1 MCRTEKELNRGAS
14 RKTRLAPK
22 KLRQVNLCK
31 NNFQKVF
38 CSESVEKLEIHEISA
53 KNEMP
58 VDHQKND
65 LKQEVLIKKTD
76 DIYSI
81 NGVYSD

>member
-1 MCRTEKELNRGAS
+1 
-14 RKTRLAPK
+14 
-22 KLRQVNLCK
+22 
-31 NNFQKVF
+31 
-38 CSESVEKLEIHEISA
+38 LEIHEISA